1 MRNWILLLICLVITS
16 CSKNNFT
23 LTGKIIDT
31 IGVDTSKL
39 SVDIAGPYL
48 KEGRVHSVKLNKNG
62 EYYYKGYISKESD
75 LVFLE
80 LGENIGKLKNA
91 DLFSN
96 NIAIKKGSNVQSH
109 SIYLSERFKLER
121 NKNTIQWN
129 YEIFKGVKYQIEISS
144 DMEVINE
151 NLFSKKSYCVVNNIQ
166 SNMFDL
172 STLNLIEEVNKINHN
187 MMEGNEINKKV
198 YEPLDPQRKYYLKVN
213 AYIWNEQLKIPLKVS
228 ESNCIEY
235 II

>member
-198 YEPLDPQRKYYLKVN
+198 YEPLDSQRKYYLKVN
-213 AYIWNEQLKIPLKVS
+213 AYIWNEQLKFPLKVS